1 MKSFSTEEVNR
12 VIQRALLLKQRIGI
26 SREDLLE
33 IGRELGLKSEVIEA
47 ALLQEMAEKSKETAE
62 RDWRQSRKFG
72 FHWHL
77 WSYLIT
83 CGILLLINSLTPG
96 PWWFQWPVI
105 GWGIG
110 LLFHFQSVY
119 FPTTRQV
126 EKGLAKTC
134 ASRHSVALPVGPNAY
149 LFFVPKLYSLK
160 ISIRMN

>member
-12 VIQRALLLKQRIGI
+12 VIHRALQLRQRIGI

-33 IGRELGLKSEVIEA
+33 IGRELGLNAEVIEA
-47 ALLQEMAEKSKETAE
+47 ALLQEMAEKSKDAKEKE
-62 RDWRQSRKFG
+62 WRQSRKFG

-83 CGILLLINSLTPG
+83 CGLLLLINSLTPG
-96 PWWFQWPVI
+96 PWWFLWPVI

-119 FPTTRQV
+119 YPTARQV
-126 EKGLAKTC
+126 EK
-134 ASRHSVALPVGPNAY
+134 ALRKSAPHGM
-149 LFFVPKLYSLK
+149 
-160 ISIRMN
+160 R

>member
-12 VIQRALLLKQRIGI
+12 VIQRALLLKRRIGI

-47 ALLQEMAEKSKETAE
+47 ALLQEIAEKSKKTAE

-77 WSYLIT
+77 WGYLIT
-83 CGILLLINSLTPG
+83 CCLLLLINSLTPG

-110 LLFHFQSVY
+110 LLFHYQSVY

-126 EKGLAKTC
+126 EKGLRKHDPT
-134 ASRHSVALPVGPNAY
+134 G
-149 LFFVPKLYSLK
+149 
-160 ISIRMN
+160 IR

>member
-12 VIQRALLLKQRIGI
+12 VIQRALLLKQHIGI

-33 IGRELGLKSEVIEA
+33 IGRELGLNTEVIEA
-47 ALLQEMAEKSKETAE
+47 ALDQEMAEKSKETME

-77 WSYLIT
+77 WSYLVT
-83 CGILLLINSLTPG
+83 CGILMFINSLTPG

-105 GWGIG
+105 SWGIG

-119 FPTTRQV
+119 YPTKRQV
-126 EKGLAKTC
+126 EKGLRKQA
-134 ASRHSVALPVGPNAY
+134 PP
-149 LFFVPKLYSLK
+149 
-160 ISIRMN
+160 SIR

>member
-47 ALLQEMAEKSKETAE
+47 ALIQEMAEKSKKTAE
-62 RDWRQSRKFG
+62 RDRRQSRKFG

-83 CGILLLINSLTPG
+83 CGVLLLINSLTPG
-96 PWWFQWPVI
+96 RWWFQWPVI

-119 FPTTRQV
+119 YPTTRQV
-126 EKGLAKTC
+126 EKNLRKNADE
-134 ASRHSVALPVGPNAY
+134 AS
-149 LFFVPKLYSLK
+149 
-160 ISIRMN
+160 

>member
-1 MKSFSTEEVNR
+1 MTGVRFMKSFTTEEVNR

-33 IGRELGLKSEVIEA
+33 IGRELGLKSEVIET
-47 ALLQEMAEKSKETAE
+47 ALLQEMAETSKETTE
-62 RDWRQSRKFG
+62 KDWRQNRKFG

-83 CGILLLINSLTPG
+83 CGLLLLVNSLTPG

-110 LLFHFQSVY
+110 VLFHFQSVY
-119 FPTTRQV
+119 YPTARQV
-126 EKGLAKTC
+126 EKGLRK
-134 ASRHSVALPVGPNAY
+134 SPPSGVL
-149 LFFVPKLYSLK
+149 
-160 ISIRMN
+160 